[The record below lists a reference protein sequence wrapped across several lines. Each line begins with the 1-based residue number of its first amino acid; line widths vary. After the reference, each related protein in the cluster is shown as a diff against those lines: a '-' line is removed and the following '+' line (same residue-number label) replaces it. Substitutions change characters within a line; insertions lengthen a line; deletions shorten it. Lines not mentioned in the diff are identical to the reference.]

1 MEAADAAEAD
11 GAVPGRVGGG
21 GAGGGEFTLTTVG
34 TMWPTRQVQNP
45 AIRVG
50 QMSGTVTARLGV
62 EDVRL
67 RLGVAPDR
75 GLSGWIHDRLR
86 DAVLSGSLRSGS
98 ALPSGRALA
107 ADLGVARGTVTGA
120 LDQLVAEGLLLS
132 APRARLVIAAP
143 PGPAGGPAAVTSMRA
158 PTSPGTPDPTL
169 FPRSGWLSAM
179 RDALSGL
186 GSDDLG
192 YPDPQGL
199 PALRTAIA
207 AHLHR
212 SRGVRTEPDHVVVIA
227 GVAQGL
233 ALAARVLGPGGQ
245 MAVEDPASPGGLA
258 MLRDLGLELRP
269 VPVDD
274 RGLRVERIDSDVAAV
289 MVTPAHQYPL
299 GVPMAP
305 DRRRALVGWAG
316 AARNRWILED
326 DYDGELRY
334 DRLPVPALQSLD
346 PDRVLLAGSV
356 SKTLSPALRL
366 GWLVAP
372 PRMIAELVDGK
383 RSADLGCSVP
393 EQATLAAF
401 LDSGAYGRHTRR
413 VRVIYR
419 RRRQLLADALARELP
434 ALPVFGVAAGLH
446 LAIGLRDPVQETRVL
461 ERHAELTAGPGVA
474 GAPVQPMSVGAGPSG
489 HSGVVVGTARMTPTS
504 VSALIRAL
512 RDVL

>member
-1 MEAADAAEAD
+1 MSE
-11 GAVPGRVGGG
+11 
-21 GAGGGEFTLTTVG
+21 TV
-34 TMWPTRQVQNP
+34 R
-45 AIRVG
+45 
-50 QMSGTVTARLGV
+50 ARLGV
-62 EDVRL
+62 DDIRL

-75 GLSGWIHDRLR
+75 GLSSWIHDGLR
-86 DAVLSGSLRSGS
+86 DAVLSGSVRSGS

-107 ADLGVARGTVTGA
+107 EDLGVARGTVTAA

-132 APRARLVIAAP
+132 APRSRLVIAAP
-143 PGPAGGPAAVTSMRA
+143 PGPMVASVAATSRRA

-179 RDALSGL
+179 REGLSGL
-186 GSDDLG
+186 GSEELG

-199 PALRTAIA
+199 PTLRTAIA

-212 SRGVRTEPDHVVVIA
+212 SRGVRTEPDHVVVVA

-233 ALAARVLGPGGQ
+233 ALAARILGPGGRI
-245 MAVEDPASPGGLA
+245 AVEDPASPGGLA
-258 MLRDLGLELRP
+258 MLRDLGLELQP

-274 RGLRVERIDSDVAAV
+274 RGLRVDRIDPDVAAV

-305 DRRRALVGWAG
+305 ERRRDLVEWAG
-316 AARNRWILED
+316 AAGSGGACGDRWILED
-326 DYDGELRY
+326 DYDAELRY
-334 DRLPVPALQSLD
+334 DRLPVPALQSLE

-372 PRMIAELVDGK
+372 PRLIGELVDGK

-393 EQATLAAF
+393 EQATLATF

-434 ALPVFGVAAGLH
+434 TVPVFGVAAGLH
-446 LAIGLRDPVQETRVL
+446 LAVGLKDPEQETQVL
-461 ERHAELTAGPGVA
+461 ERHAELTAGPGIA
-474 GAPVQPMSVGAGPSG
+474 LAPVQPMSIGSGPAGR
-489 HSGVVVGTARMTPTS
+489 SGVVVGTARMTPLS
-504 VSALIRAL
+504 VAALISALRESL
-512 RDVL
+512 

>member
-1 MEAADAAEAD
+1 
-11 GAVPGRVGGG
+11 
-21 GAGGGEFTLTTVG
+21 
-34 TMWPTRQVQNP
+34 
-45 AIRVG
+45 
-50 QMSGTVTARLGV
+50 MSVTGRLGV

-67 RLGVAPDR
+67 RLGSPPER

-86 DAVLSGSLRSGS
+86 DAVLSGSLRSGA

-107 ADLGVARGTVTGA
+107 EDLGVARGTVTVA

-143 PGPAGGPAAVTSMRA
+143 PGSTGGPATATSRRA

-169 FPRSGWLSAM
+169 FPRAGWLSAM
-179 RDALSGL
+179 REALSGL

-212 SRGVRTEPDHVVVIA
+212 SRGVRAEPDHIVVIA

-233 ALAARVLGPGGQ
+233 ALAARLLGVGGR
-245 MAVEDPASPGGLA
+245 MAVEDPSSPGGIA
-258 MLRDLGLELRP
+258 MLRDLGLDLRP

-274 RGLRVERIDSDVAAV
+274 RGLRVDRMDPDAAAV

-305 DRRRALVGWAG
+305 ERRRALVGWAG
-316 AARNRWILED
+316 AHRDRWILED
-326 DYDGELRY
+326 DYDAELRY

-346 PDRVLLAGSV
+346 PDRVMLAGSV

-372 PRMIAELVDGK
+372 PRLIGALVDGK

-393 EQATLAAF
+393 EQATLATF

-413 VRVIYR
+413 VRVVYR
-419 RRRQLLADALARELP
+419 RRRQLLADALARDLP

-446 LAIGLRDPVQETRVL
+446 LAIGLRDPVQEARVL
-461 ERHAELTAGPGVA
+461 ERHAALTAGPGMV
-474 GAPVQPMSVGAGPSG
+474 GPPVQPMSIGAGPSG
-489 HSGVVVGTARMTPTS
+489 RSGVVVGTARMTPSS
-504 VSALIRAL
+504 VAALVRAL